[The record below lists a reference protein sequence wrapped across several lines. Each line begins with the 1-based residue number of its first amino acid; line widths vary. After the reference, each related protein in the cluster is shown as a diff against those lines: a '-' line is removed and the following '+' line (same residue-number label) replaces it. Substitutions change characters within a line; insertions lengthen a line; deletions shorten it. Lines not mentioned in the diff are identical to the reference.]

1 MSDGVLEIGVDGVE
15 LEFWLEWTDPAD
27 EEAGDWPLD
36 MNRLLVN
43 ADADAHGTIG
53 RRPGRFPE
61 NFGLALTV
69 FLDPC
74 V

>member
-1 MSDGVLEIGVDGVE
+1 VSEISVDACE
-15 LEFWLEWTDPAD
+15 LEFRLEWTDPAD
-27 EEAGDWPLD
+27 GEAGDWPLG
-36 MNRLLVN
+36 MNRSLVN
-43 ADADAHGTIG
+43 AGADAHGTIG

-69 FLDPC
+69 FLDPR